1 MTDQPTI
8 PTVKQTDV
16 TKAGQRRIN
25 LLWECTQAA
34 IALSVTWSLIYC
46 ELNRIESIVLKNAF
60 FLVVA
65 MYLIRTNH
73 TLTGGVGPKNI
84 NETR

>member
-1 MTDQPTI
+1 MTDPPVI
-8 PTVKQTDV
+8 PPADTR
-16 TKAGQRRIN
+16 AGQRRIN
-25 LLWECTQAA
+25 LLWESTQAT
-34 IALSVTWSLIYC
+34 IALSITGALIYC
-46 ELNRIESIVLKNAF
+46 ELNKIESVVLKNAF

-73 TLTGGVGPKNI
+73 TLTGGPGPKNL

>member
-1 MTDQPTI
+1 MTEQEPI
-8 PTVKQTDV
+8 PTTAK

-25 LLWECTQAA
+25 LLWESTQAA
-34 IALSVTWSLIYC
+34 IALSITWALIYC
-46 ELNRIESIVLKNAF
+46 ELKKIDSVVLKNAF

-73 TLTGGVGPKNI
+73 TLTGGVGPKNL
-84 NETR
+84 NESR